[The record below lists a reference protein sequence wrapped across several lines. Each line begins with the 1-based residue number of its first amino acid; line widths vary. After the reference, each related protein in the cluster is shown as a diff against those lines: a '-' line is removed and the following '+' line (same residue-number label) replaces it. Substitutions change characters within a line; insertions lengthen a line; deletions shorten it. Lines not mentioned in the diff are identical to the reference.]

1 MVQGVR
7 GLVEIDVDAGI
18 DREQDA
24 MDLAWVRGRSLAWVY
39 RDEFCKL

>member
-7 GLVEIDVDAGI
+7 SLIEIDVDAGI

-24 MDLAWVRGRSLAWVY
+24 MDLAWGQGRSLAWAY
-39 RDEFCKL
+39 RDQCKL